1 LATVL
6 SILIDDRWPEAK
18 EPELLSIE
26 RAVQLLLVDQLVD
39 LLGNAAAAPQ
49 VRADALDAL
58 NKIQRR
64 AERARKKE
72 RSKRRSY
79 EIPR

>member
-1 LATVL
+1 M
-6 SILIDDRWPEAK
+6 
-18 EPELLSIE
+18 
-26 RAVQLLLVDQLVD
+26 VDKLVD

-64 AERARKKE
+64 AERARTKNAQSGAHMKFLA
-72 RSKRRSY
+72 KRIQAAIYDPEVYTSDNLT
-79 EIPR
+79 IPPGSPI